1 MEDVTPQL
9 RDKTNIRTSTPQ
21 QSPRVVHYKE
31 SENLSLSEAQRR
43 QRFTKNQ
50 YIVLAIFQHS
60 AFQTTKHFSASTSD
74 STPNHLC
81 QLLTVLR
88 QR

>member
-43 QRFTKNQ
+43 QRFTKNK
-50 YIVLAIFQHS
+50 YIVFAIFQHS
-60 AFQTTKHFSASTSD
+60 AFQTTKHFSAST
-74 STPNHLC
+74 
-81 QLLTVLR
+81 
-88 QR
+88 